1 MSQPLSIIDTHKAII
16 NVVPENQNHL
26 LDDLCNFI
34 TKLNE
39 EKRPQK
45 YYTEKHV
52 YVSYLH
58 VLLTHLPKRKLNNSD
73 PSWMWNCQEVFSSS
87 FNK

>member
-1 MSQPLSIIDTHKAII
+1 MSQPLSIVDTHNAII
-16 NVVPENQNHL
+16 NVVPENQKQL

-34 TKLNE
+34 SKLNE

-52 YVSYLH
+52 
-58 VLLTHLPKRKLNNSD
+58 LLRYLPKRQLNNSD
-73 PSWMWNCQEVFSSS
+73 PNWMWDCQEVFSSS

>member
-34 TKLNE
+34 TKLKE
-39 EKRPQK
+39 EKRLEK

-58 VLLTHLPKRKLNNSD
+58 VLLRHLPKRQLKKSD
-73 PSWMWNCQEVFSSS
+73 PNWMWDCQEVFSSS